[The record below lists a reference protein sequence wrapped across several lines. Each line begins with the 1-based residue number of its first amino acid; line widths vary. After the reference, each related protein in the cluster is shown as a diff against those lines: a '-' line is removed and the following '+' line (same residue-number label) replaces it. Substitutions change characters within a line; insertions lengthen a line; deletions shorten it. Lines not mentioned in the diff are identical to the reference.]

1 MNEHIEQYLDYYCGL
16 KVSPEYGVLLKG
28 AWGAG
33 KTWFIK
39 NYIKK
44 LEDQKKKCIYVSL
57 YGVATTNE
65 IEDLFF
71 QQLHPI
77 LSSKGMEL
85 TSKILKGVL
94 KATIKVDL
102 DGDGTADGVGAQIPD
117 VNFPDYLKD
126 TGNCIL
132 IFDDLER
139 CKMDI
144 DNILGYINHFVEH
157 QGLKSII
164 IANEEELIKKE
175 KKKEDENDSGYR
187 NIKEKLI
194 GKTFQ
199 IVADLD
205 NAINVFISSIED
217 KNTGQFLKYNT
228 ELIKQLYNLS
238 TYENLRNLK
247 QSLWDFERIYIC
259 LPDAAKN
266 IEPLL
271 CDILSLLLAYSF
283 ELRRG
288 KILPEEIIKFRS
300 EYYSGLFSDKKD
312 EEENKI
318 KEIIKKYSERIRLH
332 DPIPNEHFWR
342 IFFDKG
348 YADEKLIE
356 ESLNKSKYFKDEQTP
371 NWARLWHLLELS
383 DEEFEEVFKAV
394 FSEFQDRVYTDVG
407 VIKHVVGMFLWLS
420 DIGIKDAEKDA
431 ILQSAKEYVNFLK
444 KEGKLSFEAKQR
456 ILSRERESY
465 AGLCFFGNE
474 FQEFQELCNYIE
486 KCQLEAKADSMP
498 GAGKELLKIMQK
510 DVSRFSRMIC
520 LCNSSD
526 QVYYETPIFKYIAPE
541 DFVSTYFN
549 LPPDDRR
556 TVFFALEER
565 YKFEN
570 TNQNLLEEI
579 EWHKAIKG
587 LFEKEAELRQGKVSG
602 YVLRSAVDSH
612 LTKIIEKLEKGQQN
626 APADPGD

>member
-39 NYIKK
+39 KYIKK
-44 LEDQKKKCIYVSL
+44 LEGQKRKCIYVSL

-102 DGDGTADGVGAQIPD
+102 DGDGKADGAVGAQIPD

-139 CKMDI
+139 CKMEI

-175 KKKEDENDSGYR
+175 KKKEDENDSGYK

-194 GKTFQ
+194 GKTFHV
-199 IVADLD
+199 VADLD
-205 NAINVFISSIED
+205 NAINEFILSVED
-217 KNTGQFLKYNT
+217 ENVGRFLKNNT

-238 TYENLRNLK
+238 AYENLRNLK

-259 LPDAAKN
+259 LPVAAKE
-266 IEPLL
+266 IESLL
-271 CDILSLLLAYSF
+271 CDILGLLLAYSF

-288 KILPEEIIKFRS
+288 KILPEEIIKFRT
-300 EYYSGLFSDKKD
+300 EYYSGIFSDKKD
-312 EEENKI
+312 KEESKLKKI
-318 KEIIKKYSERIRLH
+318 INKYSERIRLN

-348 YADEKLIE
+348 HADKQLIE
-356 ESLNKSKYFKDEQTP
+356 ESLKKSKYFKDEQTP

-394 FSEFQDRVYTDVG
+394 TSEFQNRVYTDIG
-407 VIKHVVGMFLWLS
+407 VIKHVAGLFFLLS
-420 DIGIKDAEKDA
+420 DIGISDGGKDE
-431 ILQSAKEYVNFLK
+431 ILQSTKEYVAFLK
-444 KEGKLSFEAKQR
+444 AEGKLSFEERQR
-456 ILSRERESY
+456 LLSRERESY

-486 KCQLEAKADSMP
+486 KCQIEAKIDSMP
-498 GAGKELLKIMQK
+498 GAGKELLEIMVK

-520 LCNSSD
+520 ICNSAD
-526 QVYYETPIFKYIAPE
+526 QIYYETPIFKYIAPE
-541 DFVSTYFN
+541 DFVSAYFH

-570 TNQNLLEEI
+570 INQNLLEEI
-579 EWHKAIKG
+579 EWHKAIKA

-602 YVLRSAVDSH
+602 HILRSAVDSY
-612 LTKIIEKLEKGQQN
+612 LTKIIEKLDKGQ
-626 APADPGD
+626 PGAVH